1 MVEGGCDKK
10 YLEQLG
16 DYFGFKKPN
25 IISADGVTNV
35 EKYLDFYNSY
45 YKDNTTAYK
54 PCVKVLFDNDLA
66 GRDVYCKIK
75 KINTLILMSVQYYFV
90 TLIIRAI

>member
-54 PCVKVLFDNDLA
+54 PCVNGIIWQWF
-66 GRDVYCKIK
+66 GRAWCLLQNK
-75 KINTLILMSVQYYFV
+75 K
-90 TLIIRAI
+90 R

>member
-1 MVEGGCDKK
+1 MLKKNNILVEGGCDKK

-75 KINTLILMSVQYYFV
+75 IHLY
-90 TLIIRAI
+90 

>member
-1 MVEGGCDKK
+1 MKNTLTTNK
-10 YLEQLG
+10 LE
-16 DYFGFKKPN
+16 Y
-25 IISADGVTNV
+25 
-35 EKYLDFYNSY
+35 FYNSY

-75 KINTLILMSVQYYFV
+75 SSIHSEQSIY
-90 TLIIRAI
+90 R